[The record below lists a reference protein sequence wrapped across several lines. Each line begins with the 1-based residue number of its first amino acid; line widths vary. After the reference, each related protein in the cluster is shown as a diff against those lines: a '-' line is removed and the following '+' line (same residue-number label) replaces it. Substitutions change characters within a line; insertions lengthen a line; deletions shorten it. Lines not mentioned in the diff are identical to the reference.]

1 MTRVLGLLAGLAVLL
16 CTAVPQSADSACCFF
31 SAKGQPIIEPA
42 ETVFLT
48 WDPQQKV
55 ESFTVQPEFEGH
67 APDFGMVVAT
77 PTQPK
82 IEGMPKK
89 FFEEMSVFTQLTHR
103 EHPISKLLPEKVL
116 RRLTNVGALPRPGA
130 KESSSITVVEE
141 GVLGSLNYKII
152 AADKANELYTW
163 LKDNKYDYAGDEATL
178 DSYLKRKWFFT
189 VLKIDAAKMKKRPD
203 GSYSGEVTPLR
214 FQFSSDQLV
223 YPLKITRHSVRDK
236 LDVTFYV
243 QAPTKVDLTGD
254 LTYQYLWIPMLQGA
268 QGMYVRGTFGKH
280 NMPGKGDDWLNA
292 TDRQSPALL
301 QRAEQLGWE
310 FVRGQQPEPNKQGRT
325 PTIPEWAK
333 RLTADDIRM
342 LKGEAPYSEQM
353 ANVDEGY
360 TPADVKEE
368 AKAHAVY
375 EVIHERLAKCRKE
388 RPSGY
393 AIREAPEA
401 DVKQLKILA
410 GYLKDG
416 QFLTKFHKVFT
427 KGEMD
432 DDLVI
437 VPAKLGQAEDESE
450 YLERLPTTPP

>member
-16 CTAVPQSADSACCFF
+16 SAVVPQPADAACCFF
-31 SAKGQPIIEPA
+31 SAKGQPVVEPA

-55 ESFTVQPEFEGH
+55 ESFTVQPEFEGN
-67 APDFGMVVAT
+67 APDFGLVVPT

-82 IEGMPKK
+82 IEEMPKK

-116 RRLTNVGALPRPGA
+116 RRLTNVGALPHPGA

-141 GVLGSLNYKII
+141 GAVGSLNYKII
-152 AADKANELYTW
+152 AADKASELYAW
-163 LKDNKYDYAGDEATL
+163 LKDNQYNYAGDEATL
-178 DSYLKRKWFFT
+178 DLYIHRKWFFT

-214 FQFSSDQLV
+214 FQFTSDQLV

-236 LDVTFYV
+236 LDVMFYV
-243 QAPTKVDLTGD
+243 QAPTKVDLPGD
-254 LTYQYLWIPMLQGA
+254 LTYQYEWIPMLQGA

-280 NMPGKGDDWLNA
+280 NVPGKGDDWLNA

-301 QRAEQLGWE
+301 QRAEQLGFE
-310 FVRGQQPEPNKQGRT
+310 FVRGQRPEPNKEGRT
-325 PTIPEWAK
+325 PTTPEWAK
-333 RLTADDIRM
+333 RLTADDLQM
-342 LKGEAPYSEQM
+342 LKGGALYSEKM
-353 ANVDEGY
+353 ADVDEGY
-360 TPADVKEE
+360 TRADVQEA
-368 AKAHAVY
+368 AKAPAVY
-375 EVIHERLAKCRKE
+375 KVIHERLAKCRKE
-388 RPSGY
+388 QPSGY

-410 GYLKDG
+410 GYLKGG
-416 QFLTKFHKVFT
+416 QFLTKFRKIFT

-450 YLERLPTTPP
+450 YLERLPTSPP